1 MDFGLTLK
9 EEIFGKPCNL
19 FLYKA
24 TVKLNLFNSHT
35 VEYPNHL
42 SLKVMVWNYGF
53 PKILTFEN
61 IRFSDIMK
69 LKPFNFGKEL
79 YLE

>member
-24 TVKLNLFNSHT
+24 TVKLNFFFYSHT

-42 SLKVMVWNYGF
+42 VLKIMVLKYYGF
-53 PKILTFEN
+53 SKNYVDSYKQN
-61 IRFSDIMK
+61 IGYM
-69 LKPFNFGKEL
+69 G
-79 YLE
+79 Y

>member
-42 SLKVMVWNYGF
+42 VLKIMVLKYYGF
-53 PKILTFEN
+53 SKNYVESYKQN
-61 IRFSDIMK
+61 IGYM
-69 LKPFNFGKEL
+69 G
-79 YLE
+79 Y